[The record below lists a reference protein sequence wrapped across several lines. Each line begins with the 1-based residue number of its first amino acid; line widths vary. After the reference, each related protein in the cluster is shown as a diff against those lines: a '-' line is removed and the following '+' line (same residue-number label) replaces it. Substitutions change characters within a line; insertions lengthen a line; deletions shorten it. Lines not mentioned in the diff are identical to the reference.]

1 MRRVDYKEL
10 RKDLLN
16 KVKASG
22 ITLLAIVVENANE
35 DQLLSLAEDYHID
48 ISNYIRSY

>member
-1 MRRVDYKEL
+1 MRKVDYKEL
-10 RKDLLN
+10 RRDLLN

-48 ISNYIRSY
+48 ISNYITSY